1 MNQRWL
7 QSLAIVGLTAALL
20 LCEAS
25 VSLAQ
30 IGDARG
36 TNYGNMKKLFPEL
49 SDLIKNQN
57 VEEAKKRADEFMQN
71 AIVVRGKLENAGN
84 RLHDADQNWLKST
97 SKQKAMAA
105 ISKLGTEAGI
115 LATELGKGDPSSRF
129 SNVKSYWEEFTNV
142 FDEFW
147 KEYSTRMKEMEER
160 AKRYR
165 DDCGSC

>member
-1 MNQRWL
+1 MPV
-7 QSLAIVGLTAALL
+7 IVCTT
-20 LCEAS
+20 
-25 VSLAQ
+25 
-30 IGDARG
+30 R
-36 TNYGNMKKLFPEL
+36 
-49 SDLIKNQN
+49 
-57 VEEAKKRADEFMQN
+57 
-71 AIVVRGKLENAGN
+71 
-84 RLHDADQNWLKST
+84 DQNWLKST